1 MAEGRWIRAAYF
13 VAPTPII
20 KGDPSNQC
28 SQTLPQVSTSFKLNS
43 GDLLH
48 VVTNDNITPARR
60 FAGRA
65 LIWGS
70 VGILALTALS
80 QTLQTSGQMDFGFAN
95 WRPTLYAYIL
105 FAICLC
111 WAQVL
116 IRGEQGKRVLF
127 VLPAFLFVISLVVF
141 PLLFGLIIAFS
152 SWNLSSPD
160 GRQFNGLDNIRQ
172 MWSDPFYWNALRN
185 MVWYVLAILVEYAI
199 AFGLAL
205 MLNAQIRA
213 RKFFRVAFLMPLM
226 LSPVAVSW
234 MIGKS
239 MLEIRFGPLARLAR
253 FLGWDNPAFFGSP
266 WMAKLIIMLMDAW
279 TFIPFMM
286 IMILAGLQAIPKE
299 LSEASKVDGANGWS
313 SFWEITFP
321 LMLPVSITAVLI
333 RVIFK
338 LKLADII
345 ISVTSGGP
353 GGATDS
359 VTSFIFREYR
369 DRSNVGYGTLL
380 AMVYLV
386 IIIVVMTVLMKV
398 ADRWM
403 RPRY

>member
-1 MAEGRWIRAAYF
+1 M
-13 VAPTPII
+13 
-20 KGDPSNQC
+20 S
-28 SQTLPQVSTSFKLNS
+28 STE

-48 VVTNDNITPARR
+48 IVTADDISP
-60 FAGRA
+60 GRQKLGKF

-70 VGILALTALS
+70 AALIVVVAALQVWRGTA
-80 QTLQTSGQMDFGFAN
+80 TPEAGFAN
-95 WRPTLYAYIL
+95 WRPTLYAFL
-105 FAICLC
+105 VWAVCLC

-116 IRGEQGKRVLF
+116 IRGEYGKRVLF
-127 VLPAFLFVISLVVF
+127 VLPAALFVGCMVVF
-141 PLLFGLIIAFS
+141 PLIFGLGIAFS
-152 SWNLSSPD
+152 DWNLASPD
-160 GRQFNGLDNIRQ
+160 GRKFNGVDNIRQ
-172 MWSDPFYWNALRN
+172 MWTDPFYWNAMTN
-185 MVWYVLAILVEYAI
+185 MVWYVLAILPEYAI

-205 MLNAQIRA
+205 LLNAQIKA

-239 MLEIRFGPLARLAR
+239 MLEVRFGPISRLAR
-253 FLGWDNPAFFGSP
+253 ELGVDSPAFFSSP
-266 WMAKLIIMLMDAW
+266 EMARFIIMAMDAW

-299 LSEASKVDGANGWS
+299 LSEASKVDGASPWRG
-313 SFWEITFP
+313 FWEITFP
-321 LMLPVSITAVLI
+321 LMLPVSITAILI
-333 RVIFK
+333 RIIFK

-345 ISVTSGGP
+345 INVTSGGP

-386 IIIVVMTVLMKV
+386 IIVIAMTILMKI

-403 RPRY
+403 RPKF